1 MGVRVVVSGT
11 GNVGREVIAALV
23 GEADLELVGVIEK
36 LSSEDTF
43 SLPAGAGPVPMGRDP
58 AALLERTRPD
68 VVIDFTNA
76 EWTPLVAD
84 SALEWGVRLVIGTT
98 GMPESWLDELEGRC
112 RETGVGAVF
121 ATNFAIGAVLMIH
134 LAKVAA
140 RFFDS
145 AEIVELHHDRKV
157 DAPSGTS
164 LITAREMS
172 AARGRP
178 FERNAPDRE
187 TLPGSRAAEIDG
199 ITIHSVRLPGLV
211 AHQEVIFGGRGQ
223 TLTIRHDTT
232 GRESFIPGVLLATRE
247 VMRRNELV
255 RGLETLVGLA

>member
-1 MGVRVVVSGT
+1 MSVRVVVSGT
-11 GNVGREVIAALV
+11 GNVGREVIAALA
-23 GEADLELVGVIEK
+23 GEADLEPVGVIEK
-36 LSSEDTF
+36 LTSED
-43 SLPAGAGPVPMGRDP
+43 SYRLPGDAGALPMSADP

-76 EWTPLVAD
+76 EWTPQVAD
-84 SALEWGVRLVIGTT
+84 AALERGVRLVIGTT
-98 GMPESWLDELEGRC
+98 GMPESWLDELESRC
-112 RETGVGAVF
+112 RESGVGAVF
-121 ATNFAIGAVLMIH
+121 ASNFAIGAVLMIH
-134 LAKVAA
+134 LAKIAA
-140 RFFDS
+140 RFFDA
-145 AEIVELHHDRKV
+145 AEIIELHHDRKV

-164 LITAREMS
+164 LITAREIS

-178 FERNAPDRE
+178 FERNVPDRE
-187 TLPGSRAAEIDG
+187 TLAGTRAGEVDG

-232 GRESFIPGVLLATRE
+232 GRESFVPGVLLATRE
-247 VMRRNELV
+247 VMRRSELV